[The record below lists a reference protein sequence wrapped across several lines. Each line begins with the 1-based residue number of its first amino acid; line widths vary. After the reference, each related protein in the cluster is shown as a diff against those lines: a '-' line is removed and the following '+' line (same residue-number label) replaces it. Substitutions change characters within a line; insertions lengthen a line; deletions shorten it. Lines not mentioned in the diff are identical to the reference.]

1 MSVSSKNI
9 IKAVTEAESLGD
21 SKIIKSAHK
30 WFTMVDNPHS
40 EYFLEVRT
48 SGLASELVINMYIDY
63 KYDNIDK
70 YAPDDIDIS
79 WGFSSTHHD
88 PAKMIEVL
96 QEALEFKK
104 TIEEYCKFKKN

>member
-1 MSVSSKNI
+1 
-9 IKAVTEAESLGD
+9 
-21 SKIIKSAHK
+21 
-30 WFTMVDNPHS
+30 MVDNPHS
-40 EYFLEVRT
+40 KYFLEVRT